1 MVVVCDIDARGF
13 WQRCGAVL
21 CPAVPCCAMPGL
33 WEIALVGM
41 TSISLLLH
49 VCERCAVHDC
59 AQDTV
64 SMCVHL

>member
-21 CPAVPCCAMPGL
+21 CHCGLPAVPGL

-49 VCERCAVHDC
+49 VCESCAVHDC